1 MRILRKLAECSPE
14 GKLRLT
20 SDALDDI
27 RLQTMYEIE
36 LMPKKKDRLR
46 MYLKYADFCNES
58 FVDDE
63 ARDYYE
69 LVLEE
74 TVRNGVIV
82 EEYRELAEY
91 AYRKYAGLTSS
102 DDDYVWE
109 TVSQRIEQYRHL
121 FEKNVDK

>member
-1 MRILRKLAECSPE
+1 MRILRKLAECTPE

-20 SDALDDI
+20 SDALNEI
-27 RLQTMYEIE
+27 RWEALDEIE
-36 LMPKKKDRLR
+36 SIDDGVGRLR
-46 MYLKYADFCNES
+46 MYLQYADFCNET
-58 FVDDE
+58 FLDEE

-74 TVRNGVIV
+74 TVCNGVIV
-82 EEYRELAEY
+82 EKYRELAEY

-121 FEKNVDK
+121 FEKKIDK